1 MAGVWKR
8 DGTIAVTKGSKK
20 VVGTGTTFADPK
32 NAAAKG
38 HLLVMVTGT
47 AVDLYEVDYSESN
60 SVFYLVEAYRGD
72 TGTGKAYAIDTS
84 RTDSIPEFARKLNA
98 SLAYYHSQSDMLQ
111 QLYTSTDDEIAI
123 TAPDGTT
130 HKLIPWPRIMEELGN
145 KYSHE
150 NPPPSDGGDGEP
162 SAANKTGYVS
172 ESITPAGD
180 TAILDLAKATVF
192 RVTLNTHI
200 TQIVFTNASGEE
212 GSSRYATLILRQG
225 TGVNLVSWPEN
236 VRWSYGHPPVLSYE
250 KDGEDCITLMNFG
263 TDGYWYGFLTG
274 GWIHV

>member
-145 KYSHE
+145 KLHE
-150 NPPPSDGGDGEP
+150 VKAIAEMVESLPLGN
-162 SAANKTGYVS
+162 GYVS

-250 KDGEDCITLMNFG
+250 KDGEDCITLVNFG
-263 TDGYWYGFLTG
+263 TDAHWYGFLTG

>member
-32 NAAAKG
+32 NAVAKG

-130 HKLIPWPRIMEELGN
+130 HKLIPWPRIM
-145 KYSHE
+145 
-150 NPPPSDGGDGEP
+150 

-250 KDGEDCITLMNFG
+250 KDGEDCITLVNFG
-263 TDGYWYGFLTG
+263 TDAHWYGFLAG
-274 GWIHV
+274 GGFHV